1 VENAASN
8 PFASLTLDRFTE
20 ALASA
25 EPVPGGGSASAVAA
39 ALAASLL
46 SMVARLSVDRPKY
59 AAFEATHRRAL
70 DAGEQARPRFLALAD
85 EDAAVF
91 QTFSAALKLPRDT
104 DEAARQRKAAL
115 DAAALGAARI
125 PLEVV
130 RLCHSIA
137 NQLEAMAGRS
147 NLNAAS
153 DLDVGSLLCNAAARG
168 AGANVVINLGTVPD
182 LPESGPM
189 LAELKG
195 LLDSIGESAAR
206 THQQVGAGKL
216 REPVEA

>member
-1 VENAASN
+1 MQNEASN

-39 ALAASLL
+39 SLAASLL

-59 AAFEATHRRAL
+59 AAFDATHRRAL
-70 DAGEQARPRFLALAD
+70 AAGEQARARFLALAD
-85 EDAAVF
+85 EDAGVF
-91 QTFSAALKLPRDT
+91 RTFSTALKLPRDT
-104 DEAARQRKAAL
+104 DEAIRQRKAAL
-115 DAAALGAARI
+115 ETAALDAARV

-130 RLCHSIA
+130 RLCHAIA
-137 NQLEAMAGRS
+137 DQLEAMAGRS

-153 DLDVGSLLCNAAARG
+153 DLDVGALLCDAAARG
-168 AGANVVINLGTVPD
+168 AGANVVINLDTVPD

-189 LAELKG
+189 LAELQER
-195 LLDSIGESAAR
+195 LDGIGKSAAR
-206 THQQVGAGKL
+206 THEQVGSGML
-216 REPVEA
+216 RDPEEA